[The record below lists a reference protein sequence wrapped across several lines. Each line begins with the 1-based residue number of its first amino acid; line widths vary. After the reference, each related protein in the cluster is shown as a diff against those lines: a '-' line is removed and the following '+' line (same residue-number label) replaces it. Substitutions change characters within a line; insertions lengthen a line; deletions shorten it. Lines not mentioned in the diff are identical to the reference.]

1 MLQTQH
7 LRYRYRNGPELAFPD
22 LSVAA
27 GGRLLV
33 LGESGCGKSTLL
45 HLLAG
50 LLQPASGEVRLRDTV
65 LHSLSAPARDRFR
78 GRHIGLVY
86 QHPPFVASL
95 SVRDNLLLSPFARQR
110 AKEKQATSSSGAHA
124 RRSSAMERLPAMAER
139 LGIAALLHRLP
150 QQLSVGERQR
160 AAIARALLGGPGGPD
175 LILAD
180 EPTSALD
187 RRRCDAV
194 RELLIEQAAESG
206 AALVVVTH
214 DERLVPHFEQ
224 RVELTPAATRAPASP
239 GPSAANPEAQGQ
251 KPQNPEPA

>member
-1 MLQTQH
+1 MLQTRNLQ
-7 LRYRYRNGPELAFPD
+7 YRYAEGPALSFPD
-22 LSVAA
+22 LQVEA
-27 GGRLLV
+27 GARLLV

-50 LLQPASGEVRLRDTV
+50 LLKPASGTVELRGTDLSRL
-65 LHSLSAPARDRFR
+65 SPAARDRFR

-110 AKEKQATSSSGAHA
+110 KA
-124 RRSSAMERLPAMAER
+124 SAGQDGNAESKTALERLPTIAER
-139 LGIAALLHRLP
+139 LGIAPLLQRLP
-150 QQLSVGERQR
+150 HKLSVGERQR

-194 RELLIEQAAESG
+194 RELLIEAATNSG

-214 DERLVPHFEQ
+214 DDRLVPHFEQ
-224 RVELTPAATRAPASP
+224 RVELTPAYPTGPAAQHRAQHHA
-239 GPSAANPEAQGQ
+239 
-251 KPQNPEPA
+251 PQNPEPA

>member
-1 MLQTQH
+1 MLQTRQ
-7 LRYRYRNGPELAFPD
+7 LQYRYTKGPSLSFPD
-22 LSVAA
+22 LQVNA
-27 GGRLLV
+27 GGKLLI

-50 LLQPASGEVRLRDTV
+50 LLLPASGEIELSGTMLNRLGPT
-65 LHSLSAPARDRFR
+65 ARDRFR

-86 QHPPFVASL
+86 QHPPFVSSL
-95 SVRDNLLLSPFARQR
+95 SMRDNLLLSPFARER
-110 AKEKQATSSSGAHA
+110 GKEGATGQNEGP
-124 RRSSAMERLPAMAER
+124 RRTAAERLPSLAES
-139 LGIAALLHRLP
+139 LGIAGLLHRLP

-187 RRRCDAV
+187 RRRCDDV
-194 RELLIEQAAESG
+194 RRLLMEQAAESG

-214 DERLVPHFEQ
+214 DDRLVPHFEQ
-224 RVELTPAATRAPASP
+224 RIELQAHADGAALDR
-239 GPSAANPEAQGQ
+239 EYQAQIQ
-251 KPQNPEPA
+251 AR